1 MRTAQHVPFFLVL
14 LAALVIS
21 ACSSRRGPSVEEL
34 EAHAV
39 EASQEYVIGPKDV
52 LKITV
57 WHQPTLSV
65 PGGLVVRLDGKI
77 SFPLL
82 DDVQAAGLSAM
93 ELKGVIT
100 EGLDEFIKAPHV
112 TVIVTLIRSKYIFI
126 MGEVAR
132 PGAIAL
138 ESEMRLADALSLSGG
153 FRTFAA
159 KKRVKLI
166 RDMNGSGP
174 VEFIFDYNRFESG
187 ADLEQNILLLPG
199 DTIVVP
205 EQTGFWQ

>member
-1 MRTAQHVPFFLVL
+1 MRTAQHVPFFLML

-100 EGLDEFIKAPHV
+100 EGLDEFIKAPQV
-112 TVIVTLIRSKYIFI
+112 TVIVTSIKSKFIFI

-132 PGAIAL
+132 PGAVTL

-174 VEFIFDYNRFESG
+174 VEFIFDYHRFESG

-205 EQTGFWQ
+205 EQTGFWN

>member
-1 MRTAQHVPFFLVL
+1 MRTAQHVPFFLML

-39 EASQEYVIGPKDV
+39 EASQEYVIGPKDT
-52 LKITV
+52 LNIQV
-57 WHQPTLSV
+57 WHQPTLSLGAV
-65 PGGLVVRLDGKI
+65 VVRLDGKI

-112 TVIVTLIRSKYIFI
+112 TVIVTLIRSKHIFI

-205 EQTGFWQ
+205 EQTGFWN

>member
-1 MRTAQHVPFFLVL
+1 MRTAQHVPFFLML

-34 EAHAV
+34 EAYAV
-39 EASQEYVIGPKDV
+39 EASQEYLIGAKDS
-52 LKITV
+52 LNIRV
-57 WHQPTLSV
+57 WQEPTLTLAAV
-65 PGGLVVRLDGKI
+65 PVRLDGKI

-112 TVIVTLIRSKYIFI
+112 TVIVTSIQSKRIFI

-174 VEFIFDYNRFESG
+174 VEFIFDYSRFESG

-205 EQTGFWQ
+205 EQTGFWN